1 MTGLFRETIFV
12 LGRLESQGLKTNFL
26 ILLVTDFNLCTWSF
40 LTQGG
45 LTATFKAE
53 YMGSQT
59 SPLPTPAYSEAPQ
72 HSGLLFLW
80 SFTSQASSLLGQNS
94 SH

>member
-1 MTGLFRETIFV
+1 MRPFV

-26 ILLVTDFNLCTWSF
+26 IILVTDFNLCTWSF

-59 SPLPTPAYSEAPQ
+59 SPLPAPAYSEAPPTFRSPVSLVF
-72 HSGLLFLW
+72 HLPGLQPPRPELF
-80 SFTSQASSLLGQNS
+80 SLNT
-94 SH
+94 